1 MNWTHRIAAA
11 SGTLV
16 LGLALLTSTA
26 SAQSSAPAPAQPS
39 FDVSKV
45 CQQRIPKLENRA
57 NKALTRINGGADV
70 RGSVANLRARAER
83 ATDPAQKDWLN
94 GKADHRA
101 QRVDVLKKT
110 QERLAAYK
118 QKYCGAK

>member
-1 MNWTHRIAAA
+1 MKWTHRIAAA

-16 LGLALLTSTA
+16 MGLALLTTTA
-26 SAQSSAPAPAQPS
+26 SAQSATPAQPT
-39 FDVSKV
+39 FDVNKV

-94 GKADHRA
+94 GKADHRS

-110 QERLAAYK
+110 QERLSAYK
-118 QKYCGAK
+118 QKYCGGK

>member
-1 MNWTHRIAAA
+1 MTWTHRIAAA
-11 SGTLV
+11 TGATV
-16 LGLALLTSTA
+16 LGLTLLTSTA
-26 SAQSSAPAPAQPS
+26 SAQTSQAPTQPS
-39 FDVSKV
+39 FDVTKV
-45 CQQRIPKLENRA
+45 CQQRVPKLENRA
-57 NKALTRINGGADV
+57 NKALTRINGAADV

-101 QRVDVLKKT
+101 QRVDVLKKA

-118 QKYCGAK
+118 QKHCGGK